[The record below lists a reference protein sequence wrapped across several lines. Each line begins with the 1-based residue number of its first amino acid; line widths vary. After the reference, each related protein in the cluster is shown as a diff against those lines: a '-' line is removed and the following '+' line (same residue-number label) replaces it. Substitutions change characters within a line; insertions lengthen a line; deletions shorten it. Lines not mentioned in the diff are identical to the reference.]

1 MSTSSEFYLN
11 NMRKTETLFK
21 IDTSFQVSPEDSLLE
36 LLPRILTILQ
46 ASSHNIYKKTPESW
60 IAPLQR
66 VDTLLSRAQDDFTWN
81 CQNRNFSKQQLTQ
94 IVQKRLTRYLQ
105 AAEFHNRQNPETSI
119 TEPQIEEKTNYSDSD
134 SD

>member
-1 MSTSSEFYLN
+1 
-11 NMRKTETLFK
+11 
-21 IDTSFQVSPEDSLLE
+21 
-36 LLPRILTILQ
+36 
-46 ASSHNIYKKTPESW
+46 
-60 IAPLQR
+60 LQR